1 MKEILMVSGDI
12 GGAKAMIPVLK
23 SLLKKNFKV
32 TLIKHGWLE
41 KNFEILDEKRTNI
54 KVLPSDLNILIDY
67 IKKRTVDL
75 LFFTPSKKDI
85 FPITLAREAKK
96 NNIAVFYLL
105 DSALRIKERLNHD
118 KKELFLPTI
127 YGLQDQDAYDLAVS
141 EGIPKK
147 ILKVTGQPALED
159 LKTEF
164 SNWSNKNK
172 EKFFLKNKIDK
183 NKKLIIFV
191 SENVKKDHGLK
202 RGYHQDIVIPML
214 CKNLEK
220 FSENIHLL
228 ILPHPAEDSEKLI
241 KTFKKNCIRLSFSKI
256 SKDFSSRQAVMASDG
271 VSGMAS
277 ILLYE
282 GWLIGK
288 NVISLQPGVIGPN
301 YTYLKKKEKLKFV
314 SKKSEFNNA
323 LKTWLEGILSKN
335 DDNKGI
341 ITKNMQ
347 DLVRHS
353 KASNYITE
361 LIERILKK

>member
-32 TLIKHGWLE
+32 TLIKHGWMG
-41 KNFEILDEKRTNI
+41 KNFEILNEKETNI
-54 KVLPSDLNILIDY
+54 NVLPSDLNILIDY
-67 IKKRTVDL
+67 IKKKTVDL
-75 LFFTPSKKDI
+75 FFFTPSKKDI

-96 NNIAVFYLL
+96 NDIPVFYLL

-164 SNWSNKNK
+164 SNWSNQNK